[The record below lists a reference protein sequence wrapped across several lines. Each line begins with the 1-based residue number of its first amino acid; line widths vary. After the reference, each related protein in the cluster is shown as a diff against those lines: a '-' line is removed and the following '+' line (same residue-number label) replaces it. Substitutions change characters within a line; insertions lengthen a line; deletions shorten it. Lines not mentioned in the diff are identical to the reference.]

1 MGKEF
6 NSKSEA
12 RNQKSGR
19 IPKFEIRS
27 FRKEANRRFIFP
39 RHQFPQRIS
48 QYAVRIDCSSVYCS
62 NGRTIMSQSC
72 NERGG
77 TERWVGFVILLC
89 LAGIAAGVFLKQ
101 FSFNPAVLV
110 ATAAAAE
117 AVKTVSSPSP
127 GETPPTLPPELAALS
142 APETFAP
149 DDLFNKIDGKAD
161 LYLTAGFVQLR
172 CQRFALKAASDTWM
186 EWFVYDMGA
195 LPQAFSVF
203 SLQRRSEAQALDLTE
218 FAYQTQNS
226 LYFVCGRY
234 YVEAETAMPTEPMMA
249 AMRAMARQFVA
260 ANPPGA
266 TRIPELKL
274 FPPENLEAGSQGLQ
288 VADAFGF
295 DRFTNVFTAKYRL
308 PSGTNNAEGL
318 AFLEMTKTPADA
330 AALRDA
336 YRSFLL
342 ANGGKEIESQNTG
355 SIGKPIEFMGNIEI
369 IFSEGNAVAGVHAA
383 PDAAS
388 AAKVA
393 QSLADGLRKGKK

>member
-1 MGKEF
+1 M
-6 NSKSEA
+6 N
-12 RNQKSGR
+12 
-19 IPKFEIRS
+19 
-27 FRKEANRRFIFP
+27 
-39 RHQFPQRIS
+39 
-48 QYAVRIDCSSVYCS
+48 
-62 NGRTIMSQSC
+62 QSC
-72 NERGG
+72 NERGR
-77 TERWVGFVILLC
+77 TERWAGFIILLC
-89 LAGIAAGVFLKQ
+89 LAGIATGVFLKQ

-110 ATAAAAE
+110 ATAAAPE
-117 AVKTVSSPSP
+117 AAKTVSSPSP

-203 SLQRRSEAQALDLTE
+203 SLQRRSEAQALDLTP

-226 LYFVCGRY
+226 LYFVSGRY
-234 YVEAETAMPTEPMMA
+234 YVEAVTALPTEPMMA
-249 AMRAMARQFVA
+249 AMLAMARQFVA
-260 ANPPGA
+260 ANPPSA

-295 DRFTNVFTAKYRL
+295 DRFTNVFTAKYRVD
-308 PSGTNNAEGL
+308 NAEVL
-318 AFLEMTKTPADA
+318 AFLEITKTTAEA

-342 ANGGKEIESQNTG
+342 ANGGKEIEAGNAASL
-355 SIGKPIEFMGNIEI
+355 GKLINFMDGIEI
-369 IFSEGNAVAGVHAA
+369 IFADGNTVAGIHAA

-388 AAKVA
+388 AAKIA
-393 QSLADGLRKGKK
+393 QQLADSLRKEKS

>member
-1 MGKEF
+1 
-6 NSKSEA
+6 
-12 RNQKSGR
+12 
-19 IPKFEIRS
+19 
-27 FRKEANRRFIFP
+27 
-39 RHQFPQRIS
+39 
-48 QYAVRIDCSSVYCS
+48 
-62 NGRTIMSQSC
+62 MSQSN
-72 NERGG
+72 NERDG

-89 LAGIAAGVFLKQ
+89 LAGIAAGVFLEQ

-110 ATAAAAE
+110 ATAAAPE
-117 AVKTVSSPSP
+117 AAKTVSSPSL
-127 GETPPTLPPELAALS
+127 GEMLPTLPPELAALS

-203 SLQRRSEAQALDLTE
+203 SLQRRAEAQALDLTE
-218 FAYQTQNS
+218 FAYQTQNA
-226 LYFVCGRY
+226 LFFVCGRY
-234 YVEAETAMPTEPMMA
+234 YVEAVTAMPTEPMMA
-249 AMRAMARQFVA
+249 VMRAMARQFVA
-260 ANPPGA
+260 ANPPGV

-295 DRFTNVFTAKYRL
+295 DQFTNVFIAKYRL
-308 PSGTNNAEGL
+308 PDGATNAEVL

-330 AALRDA
+330 ATLRDA

-342 ANGGKEIESQNTG
+342 ANGGKEIEAGDAASL
-355 SIGKPIEFMGNIEI
+355 GKPISFMDSVEI
-369 IFSEGNAVAGVHAA
+369 IFAEGDMVAGVHAA
-383 PDAAS
+383 PEAVS
-388 AAKVA
+388 AVKVA
-393 QSLADGLRKGKK
+393 RLLADRLRKGKNE

>member
-1 MGKEF
+1 M
-6 NSKSEA
+6 N
-12 RNQKSGR
+12 
-19 IPKFEIRS
+19 
-27 FRKEANRRFIFP
+27 
-39 RHQFPQRIS
+39 
-48 QYAVRIDCSSVYCS
+48 
-62 NGRTIMSQSC
+62 QSC
-72 NERGG
+72 NERGR
-77 TERWVGFVILLC
+77 TERWAGFIILLC
-89 LAGIAAGVFLKQ
+89 LVGIAAGVFLKQ

-110 ATAAAAE
+110 AIAAAPE
-117 AVKTVSSPSP
+117 AAKTVSTPPP

-203 SLQRRSEAQALDLTE
+203 SLQRRSEAQALVLTP

-226 LYFVCGRY
+226 LYFVSGRY
-234 YVEAETAMPTEPMMA
+234 YVEAVTAMPTEPMMA
-249 AMRAMARQFVA
+249 AMLAMARQFVA

-274 FPPENLEAGSQGLQ
+274 FPQENLEAGSQGLQ

-308 PSGTNNAEGL
+308 PDGATNAEVL
-318 AFLEMTKTPADA
+318 AFFEITKTTAEA

-342 ANGGKEIESQNTG
+342 ANGGKEIEAGDAASL
-355 SIGKPIEFMGNIEI
+355 GKPINFMDGIEI
-369 IFSEGNAVAGVHAA
+369 IFADGNTMAGIHAA

-393 QSLADGLRKGKK
+393 QLLADRLRKGKNE